1 MSNMYRALLI
11 IDPQNDFCKAPH
23 VEMVPIKEQLRK
35 YTGCDFAERT
45 IAGGSLYVPG
55 ADKDMERLAAF
66 IMGNALEISDIY
78 VTFDDHAYLDIAHP
92 MWWMDKEGAPPAPFT
107 IISRKEVADGEW
119 IAQVPAYQN
128 WSEFYL
134 KKLEEQGNY
143 PHVIWPY
150 HCIAGTEGAAMVT
163 VLADALREW
172 EETKFNSPVIVRK
185 GQNPLTEHYSAVKA
199 EVPVEGNPETDVNQD
214 LVKELQGFDQV
225 VVAGEALSHCLAN
238 TVRDLIKNELN
249 PKKIIILSDC
259 TTSVPTFEEL
269 GHKFQKE
276 MEVIGVRFM
285 TTEEFNA

>member
-1 MSNMYRALLI
+1 MADMYRALLI
-11 IDPQNDFCKAPH
+11 IDPQNDFCKAPKIQ
-23 VEMVPIKEQLRK
+23 MVPIKGTVGDL
-35 YTGCDFAERT
+35 AERH
-45 IAGGSLYVPG
+45 IPGGSLYVPG

-66 IMGNALEISDIY
+66 IMENALEISDIY

-92 MWWMDKEGAPPAPFT
+92 MWWMDKEGAPPDVFT
-107 IISRKEVADGEW
+107 IITRKDVADGKW
-119 IAQVPAYQN
+119 IAQVPNYQE

-150 HCIAGTEGAAMVT
+150 HCIAGTEGAAMVD
-163 VLADALREW
+163 VLQNALREW
-172 EETKFNSPVIVRK
+172 EETRFNSPVIVRK
-185 GQNPLTEHYSAVKA
+185 GQNPLTEHYSAVAA
-199 EVPVEGNPETDVNQD
+199 EVPIEGFPETLVNQD
-214 LVKELQGFDQV
+214 LVKELQLFDQV

-238 TVRDLIKNELN
+238 TVRDLIKNEVN

-269 GHKFQKE
+269 GQKFQKE
-276 MEVIGVRFM
+276 MEAIGVRFM